1 MSLVDKARDFAMNA
15 HKEQKRKLTSEPYF
29 VHLEGVA
36 QTLRD
41 AGFSEE
47 VVAAGYLHD
56 VVEDTS
62 TTIEE
67 IEKIFGKKIAV
78 LVMSNT
84 ETKALSWEI
93 RKQHTIDSIEGASLE
108 IKALIAADKLD
119 NINSLLEA
127 CRIDGDGIWESFNRG
142 YAKQSWY
149 YKALV
154 KAILAGIDESDLPAF
169 FHELREKSI
178 ELFS

>member
-1 MSLVDKARDFAMNA
+1 MDKARDFAINA

-84 ETKALSWEI
+84 ENKAWSWEM
-93 RKQHTIDSIEGASLE
+93 RKQHTIESVEGASLE

-119 NINSLLEA
+119 NINSLIEA
-127 CRIDGDGIWESFNRG
+127 YRIGGDGIWESFNRG
-142 YAKQSWY
+142 YDKQSWY

-154 KAILAGIDESDLPAF
+154 KAIFSGVDESDLPVF
-169 FHELREKSI
+169 FHDLKEKSI